1 MTPRARA
8 GRLFRFAIT
17 LLVFSGLASYVCFSF
32 FRASERWVAHTQE
45 VRGAVGDFEA
55 TVNQAGRVRLNYLL
69 SGDEAE
75 LGRYQQSVTQIPI
88 QLERL
93 KRLTQDNA
101 VQVKNCE
108 NLQRLTDQRLQ
119 LWNQSIQERNQN
131 TPLDLAS
138 LLRQNLVLSSQTSVA
153 AEQIRAEETLL
164 LEQRTSV
171 AHGRF
176 VMATT
181 VVIASF
187 VLALLMLSAH
197 YKLLMAE
204 LEARESAEQTIRVA
218 YVREAELRKAKE
230 NEVAERTRAEERLAS
245 SERSLRQLSLH
256 LLRTQD
262 DERRRIG
269 RELHDSLGQY
279 LAMLKLNIES
289 IKSDLGSSNGSSQE
303 QIGQCVRLADESIKE
318 VRTISYLLYPPM
330 LEEVGLKSAIP
341 WYLEGFSGRSNIQTT
356 FELDPGLGRLQRDTE
371 LALFRVLQESL
382 TNVHRHSGS
391 QTAAIK
397 LVRKDGFAVLEIQDR
412 GKGISPSQLE
422 KSGSDWMGSMGVG
435 LRGMNERMQQLGGTL
450 EVTCNETGTIVVA
463 TAPLEETASAS
474 IA

>member
-17 LLVFSGLASYVCFSF
+17 LLVFSGLASYISFSF

-45 VRGAVGDFEA
+45 VRAAVGDFEA
-55 TVNQAGRVRLNYLL
+55 TINQAARVRLNYLL

-75 LGRYQQSVTQIPI
+75 LGRYRQSLAQVPI
-88 QLERL
+88 QLNRL

-101 VQVKNCE
+101 AQVKNCE
-108 NLQRLTDQRLQ
+108 NLQALTDQRLEI
-119 LWNQSIQERNQN
+119 WDQSIKERNQN
-131 TPLDLAS
+131 GTIDLAS
-138 LLRQNLVLSSQTSVA
+138 LLRQNLALSSQTSVA
-153 AEQIRAEETLL
+153 AEQIRAEESLL

-171 AHGRF
+171 AHSRF
-176 VMATT
+176 AMATT

-187 VLALLMLSAH
+187 ILALLMLSAH
-197 YKLLMAE
+197 YKLLVAE
-204 LEARESAEQTIRVA
+204 LKAREAAEQTTRAA

-230 NEVAERTRAEERLAS
+230 NEVAERKRAEEKLAY

-262 DERRRIG
+262 EERRRIG

-289 IKSDLGSSNGSSQE
+289 VQSDLGSNNGSSQD

-341 WYLEGFSGRSNIQTT
+341 WYLDGFSKRSNIQTT

-391 QTAAIK
+391 QTADIK
-397 LVRKDGFAVLEIQDR
+397 LTRKDGFAVLEIQDQ
-412 GKGISPSQLE
+412 GKGISPSLLE
-422 KSGSDWMGSMGVG
+422 RSSSDWMGSMGVG
-435 LRGMNERMQQLGGTL
+435 LRGMNERMQQLGGML
-450 EVTCNETGTIVVA
+450 EVTCGEAGTTVVA
-463 TAPLEETASAS
+463 SVPLEETATAS